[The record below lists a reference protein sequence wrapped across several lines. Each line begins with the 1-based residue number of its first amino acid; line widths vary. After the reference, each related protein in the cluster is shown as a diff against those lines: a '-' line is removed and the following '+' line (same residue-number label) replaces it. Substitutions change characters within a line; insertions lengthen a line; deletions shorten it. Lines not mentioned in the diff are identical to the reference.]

1 MDSRDNLQ
9 RNISRGRSSLLILLV
24 MTLVNIGMILLDS
37 DTYFVCSISIPYLL
51 CYLGKLDF
59 MMEMEN
65 YDFLIEFD
73 FSACLAVSVVVL
85 GAFFAIW
92 MLSKKRPGLLY
103 AALILFIAD
112 TLMLLNFSLYAEALA
127 ENAVDLLFHAW
138 VLWELFQ
145 GARCG
150 SKLEQ
155 LPEEAAVADAAPV
168 NAPMTGADF
177 LKGAAAAENDE
188 INGINF

>member
-59 MMEMEN
+59 MME
-65 YDFLIEFD
+65 FD
-73 FSACLAVSVVVL
+73 FSACLAVSLVVL
-85 GAFFAIW
+85 GVFFAIW

-112 TLMLLNFSLYAEALA
+112 TLMLLNFSLRAEALA

-138 VLWELFQ
+138 ALWELFQ